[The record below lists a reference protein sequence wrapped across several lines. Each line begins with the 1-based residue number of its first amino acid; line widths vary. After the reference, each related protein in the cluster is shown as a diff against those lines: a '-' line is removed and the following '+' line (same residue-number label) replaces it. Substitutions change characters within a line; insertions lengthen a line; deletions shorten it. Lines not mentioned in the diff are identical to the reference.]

1 MPTREEQEALAFL
14 RELAADCDRRVASA
28 TTAIRRYSRQP
39 TFTPLDS
46 KNLGDIE
53 FDQQAAKEVGARY
66 KNIIALIEAAELR
79 KGDWQDI
86 ATAPK
91 DGTQVLLLSGGRI
104 GNGCWNPGGAFFGA
118 HWMTTGDIFG
128 PSHWMPL
135 PAPPVNAEAV
145 K

>member
-66 KNIIALIEAAELR
+66 KNIIALIEAFELR
-79 KGDWQDI
+79 KGTWQPIETLVDDHI
-86 ATAPK
+86 PYVTS
-91 DGTQVLLLSGGRI
+91 GTVVLVWSEREGLNMLYSFAALRSGKYT
-104 GNGCWNPGGAFFGA
+104 
-118 HWMTTGDIFG
+118 HWTN
-128 PSHWMPL
+128 L

-145 K
+145 KGE